1 MYKEKEEKAGYAKVE
16 GPNLHHI
23 ITNTKVILGRELK
36 HKEDSQISSDEE
48 VVSLGSNL
56 KISRRHLLLYFD
68 YDKCEWYAQNISKN
82 PVFIDKLIFSR
93 TDPPRRISPIAAIQ
107 IDDEKFYFFQ
117 SKEE

>member
-23 ITNTKVILGRELK
+23 ITKTKVILGRELK

-68 YDKCEWYAQNISKN
+68 YLHNQKAQFVLNNRTSNKDLQSEVRHKVYIFLCYRASSKA
-82 PVFIDKLIFSR
+82 K
-93 TDPPRRISPIAAIQ
+93 
-107 IDDEKFYFFQ
+107 KFC
-117 SKEE
+117 